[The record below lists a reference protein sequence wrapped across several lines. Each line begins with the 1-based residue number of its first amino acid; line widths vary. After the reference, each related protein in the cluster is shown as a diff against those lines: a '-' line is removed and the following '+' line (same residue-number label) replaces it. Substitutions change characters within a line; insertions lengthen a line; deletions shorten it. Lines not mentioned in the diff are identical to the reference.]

1 MVRLNNVG
9 SSIMRNQLHVCACG
23 LYIAFRQRSAVDCS
37 GYFIT
42 SEYWG
47 ILMEFMCCFELK
59 IILGF
64 QVSVAVT
71 NEEYD
76 LLGCNS

>member
-1 MVRLNNVG
+1 
-9 SSIMRNQLHVCACG
+9 
-23 LYIAFRQRSAVDCS
+23 
-37 GYFIT
+37 
-42 SEYWG
+42 
-47 ILMEFMCCFELK
+47 MEFMCCFELK